1 MKSLEGIWGNKDQQ
15 LERRQAREGKWSLSH
30 LEDDHAALERL
41 RGDEGM
47 EILEGART
55 EDPMMDATENKE
67 LEGSLES
74 EREEHHD
81 ECGHRYSQVG
91 VKVS

>member
-15 LERRQAREGKWSLSH
+15 LERRQAREGKLSRSH